1 MGKLNDSLVNFA
13 VLHQQAELRVITME
27 YKAVWPVSNRDF
39 VCVSARSQV
48 EDAYY
53 IATQTCNYP
62 YPEKNGVVR
71 AHLHVGGYIL
81 RKVNENTTS
90 VTYISDSDVKGNIPG
105 MIKNSQ
111 AAKQGQIAG
120 RVQAAM
126 QKGGY

>member
-1 MGKLNDSLVNFA
+1 
-13 VLHQQAELRVITME
+13 ME

-48 EDAYY
+48 GDAYY

-62 YPEKNGVVR
+62 YPVKNGVVR